1 MGPAHDFSYEK
12 KHEFIGVDLD
22 FFAAEPSRK
31 LMYEG
36 EFSSDE
42 SSSTSKATSCFL
54 FLTEGESLDQLW
66 SVAGCCLLG
75 YCSDC
80 LEVNPVQ
87 VFSFSRFFGSREEKG
102 DTLLLLLLLL
112 PPAAVALG
120 RLGLLD
126 LLRACFRS
134 GSIAQLLDR
143 QWVYDV
149 SLVPEMKLYCILT
162 P

>member
-1 MGPAHDFSYEK
+1 MGPVHDFSYEK
-12 KHEFIGVDLD
+12 KHEFIGVVLD
-22 FFAAEPSRK
+22 FFAAEPIRK

-42 SSSTSKATSCFL
+42 SSSTSNATSCFL

-87 VFSFSRFFGSREEKG
+87 VFSFSRFFRKSRRKGRHTSSSSSSSSSRRCCSGKARPAGSPSGLFSLRKYC
-102 DTLLLLLLLL
+102 
-112 PPAAVALG
+112 PA
-120 RLGLLD
+120 
-126 LLRACFRS
+126 F
-134 GSIAQLLDR
+134 GSSMG
-143 QWVYDV
+143 V
-149 SLVPEMKLYCILT
+149 
-162 P
+162 